1 MEALRITEGRER
13 RPEDEIPLVE
23 QPSAAAA
30 AAAAAADGGPTT
42 SAEPLVTVSLVR
54 ERPPPLPKKQKSPQK
69 MTTFL

>member
-1 MEALRITEGRER
+1 
-13 RPEDEIPLVE
+13 LVE
-23 QPSAAAA
+23 RPSAAA

-42 SAEPLVTVSLVR
+42 RAEPLVTVSLVR

>member
-1 MEALRITEGRER
+1 MEALRITESRER

-23 QPSAAAA
+23 QPSA

>member
-23 QPSAAAA
+23 RPSAAAA
-30 AAAAAADGGPTT
+30 AAAAAGGGPTT

>member
-23 QPSAAAA
+23 RPSAAA

>member
-23 QPSAAAA
+23 RPS

-42 SAEPLVTVSLVR
+42 RAEPLVTVSLVR

>member
-1 MEALRITEGRER
+1 MEALRITESRER

-30 AAAAAADGGPTT
+30 GGGPTT
-42 SAEPLVTVSLVR
+42 SAKPLVTVSLVR

>member
-23 QPSAAAA
+23 RPSA

>member
-23 QPSAAAA
+23 RPSA

-54 ERPPPLPKKQKSPQK
+54 ERPPPLPKKQKSLQK

>member
-1 MEALRITEGRER
+1 MEALRITESRAR

-23 QPSAAAA
+23 QPSAAAG
-30 AAAAAADGGPTT
+30 GGPTT